1 MADPAESG
9 KGQGAG
15 SAERRRYDSPVR
27 RERANATRERIVEA
41 GAALAHGFPSWDW
54 RGLSAT
60 AVAEQAGV
68 NKATV
73 YRYFPSERLLHDAIM
88 RHLED
93 EAGISYADMD
103 LRTINTLVESAY
115 AHLSSFAGYPAD
127 TDAEEGAEEAP
138 TAGADQRRRDALMRA
153 VAAETP
159 HWPEARRRMAAAV
172 LDVLWGRDTHDRLIT
187 VWGLEAGQTTQAVT
201 WAMSLLT
208 EAVREGRDPGP
219 GAAA

>member
-1 MADPAESG
+1 MTDPAEPG
-9 KGQGAG
+9 KGQGADV
-15 SAERRRYDSPVR
+15 AERRRYDSPVR

-41 GAALAHGFPSWDW
+41 GAALAHDFPSWDW
-54 RGLSAT
+54 RGLSAA
-60 AVAEQAGV
+60 AVAERAGV

-115 AHLSSFAGYPAD
+115 AHLSSFAGYAAD
-127 TDAEEGAEEAP
+127 LDADADAEEAP

-159 HWPEARRRMAAAV
+159 DWPEARRRMAAAV

-187 VWGLEAGQTTQAVT
+187 AWGLDAEQTTQAVT

-208 EAVREGRDPGP
+208 AAIRDGRDPGP
-219 GAAA
+219 GAAG